1 MAKLFLED
9 QTYKILG
16 ACIEVHKQLGNG
28 FSEEVYHEALIEE
41 LTKLKIP
48 FEHQKKL
55 EVFYKG
61 SKLDNFFIADFVCFD
76 KIILE
81 IKCLGD
87 INETIKQQ
95 VLKFLKLTNL
105 EVGYLV
111 NFGEKTLTWKR
122 YINN

>member
-1 MAKLFLED
+1 MTKLFLEE

-28 FSEEVYHEALIEE
+28 FTEEVYHEALIKE
-41 LTKLKIP
+41 LTKLNIP
-48 FEHQKKL
+48 FEHHKKL
-55 EVFYKG
+55 DVFYKG
-61 SKLDNFFIADFVCFD
+61 SKMDNPFIADFVCFD

-81 IKCLGD
+81 VKSLGG
-87 INETIKQQ
+87 ITETIKQQ
-95 VLKFLKLTNL
+95 VLKFLLLTNL

-122 YINN
+122 FINN